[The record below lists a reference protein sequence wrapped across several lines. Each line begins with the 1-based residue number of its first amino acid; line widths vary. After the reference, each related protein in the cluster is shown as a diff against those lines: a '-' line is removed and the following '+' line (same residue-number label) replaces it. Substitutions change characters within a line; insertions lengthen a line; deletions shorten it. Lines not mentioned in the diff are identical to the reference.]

1 MRPARDSETPFIR
14 WNCCEAVSQN
24 IPLAFSSE
32 VMRASSTRVF
42 MYGSSSGTF
51 CILSEITG
59 AWLFARNR
67 RGSSR
72 ACFWTSRGS
81 RETYLHPDSAI
92 LRKKVLLPTWR
103 APISNTT
110 RKNELTAQRHLLYC
124 VRQT

>member
-14 WNCCEAVSQN
+14 WNCCEPVSQN
-24 IPLAFSSE
+24 IPFAFPGE
-32 VMRASSTRVF
+32 VMRALSTRVF
-42 MYGSSSGTF
+42 IYGSSSGTF
-51 CILSEITG
+51 CISSKITG
-59 AWLFARNR
+59 AGLFERNR
-67 RGSSR
+67 RRSSR